1 VCKVSKICTLA
12 HYFIPVSLEM
22 NVINLLTGPMFLDD
36 DDDDDTLVPT
46 QYIESI
52 GKYERIFDEE
62 DYFFLNSNYIQSIN
76 RIMMGDLDEIK
87 SRYEGYVIGLLGY
100 TFDGNPLCAP
110 IRFFVGNHQTMHFY
124 PLHFAAIFGQAT
136 IITYSFC
143 NSSKWFVESSENYVD
158 VDCRDSN
165 HKTPL
170 YYAYLFDHPHC
181 VDLLLKKGAEE
192 DAFDELK
199 EETFLVRRPYL
210 AFVEGVFVTDEAAL
224 LVNSTA
230 PIDDFC
236 SNPDWMRELMSYVGV
251 ADDVILCG
259 DPLPID

>member
-1 VCKVSKICTLA
+1 MCKVSKIGTLA
-12 HYFIPVSLEM
+12 HYFIPVNLEM
-22 NVINLLTGPMFLDD
+22 IVINLLTGQMFPEVFDD
-36 DDDDDTLVPT
+36 FPVPT

-52 GKYERIFDEE
+52 GKYVRIFAEE
-62 DYFFLNSNYIQSIN
+62 DYSFRNSNYIQSIN

-87 SRYEGYVIGLLGY
+87 SRYEGYVIRLLGY
-100 TFDGNPLCAP
+100 TFDGNPLCAR
-110 IRFFVGNHQTMHFY
+110 IRFFIGTHMTMYFY
-124 PLHFAAIFGQAT
+124 PLHFAAIFGQAS

-143 NSSKWFVESSENYVD
+143 NSKWWETWNYVN

-170 YYAYLFDHPHC
+170 YYAYLFDHSHC

-192 DAFDELK
+192 NAFDELK
-199 EETFLVRRPYL
+199 EETFLARQPYL
-210 AFVEGVFVTDEAAL
+210 AFVEGVFAADDASL
-224 LVNSTA
+224 LVNSTVSV
-230 PIDDFC
+230 DDFC

-259 DPLPID
+259 DPLPND